1 MIFITL
7 ASFKKG
13 GGVVPTYTTLVWSK
27 LSYNDESVFLID
39 VCTGFTCAYTR
50 VSNYLVSS
58 SYLYTNPSIM
68 NYINICEY
76 KSKYAV
82 MTTAKKEDEN
92 FDCPEFLENNI
103 YKSPLMN

>member
-1 MIFITL
+1 M
-7 ASFKKG
+7 
-13 GGVVPTYTTLVWSK
+13 
-27 LSYNDESVFLID
+27 ND
-39 VCTGFTCAYTR
+39 
-50 VSNYLVSS
+50 
-58 SYLYTNPSIM
+58 
-68 NYINICEY
+68 INICEY